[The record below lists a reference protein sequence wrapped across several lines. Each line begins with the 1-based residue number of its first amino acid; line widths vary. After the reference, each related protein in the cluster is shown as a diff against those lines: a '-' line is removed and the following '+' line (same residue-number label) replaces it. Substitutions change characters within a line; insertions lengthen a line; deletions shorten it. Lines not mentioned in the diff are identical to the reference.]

1 MSTYITC
8 RARRVQHDTSKI
20 EHPFM
25 SFVRLPQSR
34 MNHTTVFHHELL
46 YITSQPLHVPLNLG
60 GAQWAGRACTSSIW
74 LRSAI
79 LQIYNIVCLGFAP
92 VLIRKK

>member
-34 MNHTTVFHHELL
+34 MNHITVFHHELL
-46 YITSQPLHVPLNLG
+46 YITSQPLHVPL
-60 GAQWAGRACTSSIW
+60 I
-74 LRSAI
+74 
-79 LQIYNIVCLGFAP
+79 
-92 VLIRKK
+92 